1 MNDGKIGTIIVKDM
15 SRLGRDYL
23 KVGVYTEITFPDA
36 GVRFIAI
43 NDGVDSESQ
52 QDNDFTPFRNIIN
65 EWYAKDTSKKIRAV
79 FKAKGNS
86 GKHLCTVPPFGYV
99 KDKEDKQKWLVDE
112 EAAETVR
119 EIYRLCI
126 QGYGP
131 TQIARILTERGI
143 DTPVL
148 HAKKVGIKYGVK
160 ENELSY
166 IWDTQTVKSI
176 LENPS
181 YLGHTV
187 NFRTK
192 KKSYKS
198 KKKIELPPEDW
209 VMFKDTQEAIID
221 QDTYDT
227 VQRIRQNKRKP
238 SEMGEMSVFSG
249 LVYCADCGKKMY
261 LCRCTTMQ
269 QKEYFNCSTYRKKS
283 KNLCTSHQIT
293 VEAIEQIVLTDIRK
307 VLSYTKDHKQELLEQ
322 LRHNAEIKNKQLLS
336 FQRRELEESERRIL
350 TLDKLIQGLFE
361 EKVCGNLTDERFKKL
376 TATYEQEQ
384 SDLSEKI
391 KMLRTELS
399 EAKDKLDNID
409 RFMSLV
415 NKYTGVPE
423 LTSEIVREFIYKVI
437 VHEKQKID
445 EHRTQAVEI
454 IKDKN
459 YGSVAF
465 RLRFHKNPY

>member
-1 MNDGKIGTIIVKDM
+1 
-15 SRLGRDYL
+15 
-23 KVGVYTEITFPDA
+23 
-36 GVRFIAI
+36 
-43 NDGVDSESQ
+43 
-52 QDNDFTPFRNIIN
+52 
-65 EWYAKDTSKKIRAV
+65 
-79 FKAKGNS
+79 
-86 GKHLCTVPPFGYV
+86 
-99 KDKEDKQKWLVDE
+99 
-112 EAAETVR
+112 
-119 EIYRLCI
+119 
-126 QGYGP
+126 
-131 TQIARILTERGI
+131 
-143 DTPVL
+143 
-148 HAKKVGIKYGVK
+148 
-160 ENELSY
+160 
-166 IWDTQTVKSI
+166 
-176 LENPS
+176 
-181 YLGHTV
+181 
-187 NFRTK
+187 
-192 KKSYKS
+192 
-198 KKKIELPPEDW
+198 
-209 VMFKDTQEAIID
+209 
-221 QDTYDT
+221 
-227 VQRIRQNKRKP
+227 
-238 SEMGEMSVFSG
+238 MGEMSVFSG